1 MEGLNIENASLTTI
15 RVNTKRKRNLSF
27 CVCVCV
33 WMYEEEERIPI
44 HRNLDK
50 KENRRW
56 VFAQTASVASRL
68 QN

>member
-1 MEGLNIENASLTTI
+1 MC
-15 RVNTKRKRNLSF
+15 VCV

-33 WMYEEEERIPI
+33 WMYEEKKRIPI